1 MFTIEDIIR
10 TLNQIEV
17 RGKNNM
23 DRLLGAI
30 MALEAMLD
38 GLNNEAKI
46 KADEEQKA
54 RLEAEGLIP
63 SEE

>member
-30 MALEAMLD
+30 MALEAMLE

>member
-17 RGKNNM
+17 HGKNNM

-30 MALEAMLD
+30 MALEAMLE